1 MELNQIKTIY
11 FVGIGGIGMSA
22 LARYFLSRGVAV
34 HGYDKTETELT
45 KALATE
51 GMHIHYTDDV
61 SYIPEGVDL
70 VVYTPA
76 IPKEHTE
83 LVCFQLNGFPV
94 LKRSEVLGII
104 SRGMKC
110 IAVAGTH
117 GKTTTSSIVTH
128 ILRTGGVDATA
139 FLGGISLSLGS
150 NFVQGE
156 SDWVVVEADEYDRS
170 FLRLSP
176 DIAIIT
182 AIDPDHLDIYGDEEN
197 FRKGFHDFTK
207 KVKDNGHVFP
217 NSTLLLRGDDDDAQR
232 HIQYDDY
239 GVNAGVY
246 RAENIRVENGF
257 FVFDYKS
264 PLGNIENII
273 FTLPGNH
280 NVENATAA
288 IAAAQQI
295 GVTSEAIKEALA
307 NFKGIKRRF
316 DFILRGDVTSS
327 TLPITHHSSPI
338 THHPSPTTHHS
349 LPITH
354 YPLPI
359 FIDDYAHHPT
369 ELEAA
374 ISAAKTLYP
383 DRRITGIFQ
392 PHLFTRTRDF
402 QDGFA
407 AALDKL
413 DEVFLMDIYPARE
426 LPIEGVTAD
435 IIFNKMKNPHKTLV
449 TKQNLMETLR
459 KHQNTEGA
467 AFEVLMTLGAGDI
480 DTFVKPIK
488 DLLS

>member
-22 LARYFLSRGVAV
+22 LARYFLGRGVAV

-45 KALATE
+45 RALAIE

-61 SYIPEGVDL
+61 SCIPEGVDL

-150 NFVQGE
+150 NFVQGQ

-232 HIQYDDY
+232 HIRYDDY
-239 GVNAGVY
+239 GVNAGAY

-264 PLGNIENII
+264 PLGNINDIK

-316 DFILRGDVTSS
+316 EFILREDVTS
-327 TLPITHHSSPI
+327 PK
-338 THHPSPTTHHS
+338 

-374 ISAAKTLYP
+374 IAAAKTLYP
-383 DRRITGIFQ
+383 NKRITGIFQ

-407 AALDKL
+407 TALDKL

-426 LPIEGVTAD
+426 LPIDGVTAD

-459 KHQNTEGA
+459 KHMNMEERHPDKSGTEGVT
-467 AFEVLMTLGAGDI
+467 FDVVMTLGAGDI

-488 DLLS
+488 EMLSLT

>member
-1 MELNQIKTIY
+1 
-11 FVGIGGIGMSA
+11 
-22 LARYFLSRGVAV
+22 
-34 HGYDKTETELT
+34 
-45 KALATE
+45 
-51 GMHIHYTDDV
+51 
-61 SYIPEGVDL
+61 
-70 VVYTPA
+70 
-76 IPKEHTE
+76 
-83 LVCFQLNGFPV
+83 

-110 IAVAGTH
+110 IGVAGTH

-150 NFVQGE
+150 NFVEGK

-197 FRKGFHDFTK
+197 FRKGFKDFTK
-207 KVKDNGHVFP
+207 KIKPNGHVFP
-217 NSTLLLRGDDDDAQR
+217 NVALELKGDVEDAEQGIR
-232 HIQYDDY
+232 YDNY
-239 GVNAGVY
+239 GVDSGIY
-246 RAENIRVENGF
+246 RSENLRVEDGF

-264 PLGNIENII
+264 PIENIENIK
-273 FTLPGNH
+273 FTLPGRH

-295 GVTSEAIKEALA
+295 GVKGEAIKEALA

-316 DFILRGDVTSS
+316 DFVIRNEKMV
-327 TLPITHHSSPI
+327 
-338 THHPSPTTHHS
+338 
-349 LPITH
+349 
-354 YPLPI
+354 

-369 ELEAA
+369 ELESAIAA
-374 ISAAKTLYP
+374 ARALYP
-383 DRRITGIFQ
+383 TQKLTGIFQ

-407 AALDKL
+407 KALDKL

-426 LPIEGVTAD
+426 LPIEGVTSE
-435 IIFNKMKNPHKTLV
+435 ILFNKMKNPRKTLV
-449 TKQNLMETLR
+449 TKQNLMDILSVRTPSE
-459 KHQNTEGA
+459 KGA
-467 AFEVLMTLGAGDI
+467 QFEVLMTLGAGDI
-480 DTFVKPIK
+480 DTFVQPIK
-488 DLLS
+488 AMLEMNNY

>member
-1 MELNQIKTIY
+1 MELNSIKKIY

-22 LARYFLSRGVAV
+22 LARYFLLRGCDVY
-34 HGYDKTETELT
+34 GYDKTETELT
-45 KALATE
+45 KNLALE
-51 GMHIHYTDDV
+51 GMKIHYTDDV

-76 IPKEHTE
+76 IPKSQSE
-83 LVCFQLNGFPV
+83 LVYFQENGFPV

-110 IAVAGTH
+110 IGVAGTH

-150 NFVQGE
+150 NFVEGK

-176 DIAIIT
+176 DMAIIT

-197 FRKGFHDFTK
+197 FRKGFRDFTRK
-207 KVKDNGHVFP
+207 IKPKGHVFP
-217 NSTLLLRGDDDDAQR
+217 NATLGLKGDAEDAEKG
-232 HIQYDDY
+232 IKYDDY
-239 GVNAGVY
+239 GVDAGAY
-246 RAENIRVENGF
+246 RSENLRVENGF
-257 FVFDYKS
+257 FVFDFKS
-264 PLGNIENII
+264 PIENIENIK
-273 FTLPGNH
+273 FTLPGRH

-295 GVTSEAIKEALA
+295 GVTGAAVKEALA
-307 NFKGIKRRF
+307 TFKGIKRRF
-316 DFILRGDVTSS
+316 DFVLRDEKNV
-327 TLPITHHSSPI
+327 
-338 THHPSPTTHHS
+338 
-349 LPITH
+349 
-354 YPLPI
+354 

-369 ELEAA
+369 ELESAIAA
-374 ISAAKTLYP
+374 ARALYP
-383 DRRITGIFQ
+383 TQKLTGIFQ

-426 LPIEGVTAD
+426 LPIEGVTSE
-435 IIFNKMKNPHKTLV
+435 ILFNKMKNPNKTLV
-449 TKQNLMETLR
+449 TKVNLMDILR
-459 KHQNTEGA
+459 GGQ
-467 AFEVLMTLGAGDI
+467 FEVLMTLGAGDI

-488 DLLS
+488 EMLERGNR

>member
-1 MELNQIKTIY
+1 MENIELSNIKKIY

-22 LARYFLSRGVAV
+22 IARYFLLRGCEV
-34 HGYDKTETELT
+34 HGYDRTETELT
-45 KALATE
+45 KNLARE
-51 GMHIHYTDDV
+51 GMKIHYTDDV

-70 VVYTPA
+70 VVFTPA
-76 IPKEHTE
+76 IPKHHTE
-83 LVCFQLNGFPV
+83 LVYFQTHDFPV

-110 IAVAGTH
+110 IGVAGTH

-150 NFVQGE
+150 NFVEGK

-197 FRKGFHDFTK
+197 FRKGFRDFTRK
-207 KVKDNGHVFP
+207 IKNNGHVFP
-217 NSTLLLRGDDDDAQR
+217 NVTLGLEGDAEDAEKG
-232 HIQYDDY
+232 IEYANY
-239 GVNAGVY
+239 GVNGGVY
-246 RAENIRVENGF
+246 RSENIRVEDGF

-264 PLGNIENII
+264 PIENIDDI
-273 FTLPGNH
+273 KFTLPGQH

-295 GVTSEAIKEALA
+295 GVKGAAVKEALA

-316 DFILRGDVTSS
+316 DFIVRPENNEGVV
-327 TLPITHHSSPI
+327 
-338 THHPSPTTHHS
+338 
-349 LPITH
+349 
-354 YPLPI
+354 Y
-359 FIDDYAHHPT
+359 IDDYAHHPT
-369 ELEAA
+369 ELSAA
-374 ISAAKTLYP
+374 ITAAKTLYP
-383 DRRITGIFQ
+383 NRRITGIFQ

-407 AALDKL
+407 ESLDML
-413 DEVFLMDIYPARE
+413 DEVVLMDIYPARE
-426 LPIEGVTAD
+426 LPIEGITSE
-435 IIFNKMKNPHKTLV
+435 ILFNKMKNPNKVLT
-449 TKQNLMETLR
+449 TKAELMNVLR
-459 KHQNTEGA
+459 GRT
-467 AFEVLMTLGAGDI
+467 FDVVMTLGAGDI
-480 DTFVKPIK
+480 DTFVQPIK
-488 DLLS
+488 EMIEGE

>member
-22 LARYFLSRGVAV
+22 LARYFLSRGVTV

-128 ILRTGGVDATA
+128 ILRTGGIDATA

-150 NFVQGE
+150 NFVQGQ

-217 NSTLLLRGDDDDAQR
+217 NSTLLLRGDAEDAQR
-232 HIQYDDY
+232 LIRYDDY

-246 RAENIRVENGF
+246 RAENIRVESGF

-264 PLGNIENII
+264 PLGNIDNIK

-295 GVTSEAIKEALA
+295 GVTSEAVKEALG

-316 DFILRGDVTSS
+316 DFILSGRTLLETGDATSS
-327 TLPITHHSSPI
+327 
-338 THHPSPTTHHS
+338 
-349 LPITH
+349 TH

-374 ISAAKTLYP
+374 IAAAKTLYP
-383 DRRITGIFQ
+383 DKRIAGIFQ

-402 QDGFA
+402 QEGFA
-407 AALDKL
+407 TALDKL
-413 DEVFLMDIYPARE
+413 YEVFLMDIYPARE
-426 LPIEGVTAD
+426 LPIEGVTSD

-459 KHQNTEGA
+459 NRVDTEGLN
-467 AFEVLMTLGAGDI
+467 FEVVMTLGAGDI

-488 DLLS
+488 ELLS

>member
-128 ILRTGGVDATA
+128 ILRTGGIDATA

-150 NFVQGE
+150 NFVQGQ

-217 NSTLLLRGDDDDAQR
+217 NSTLLLRGDAEDAQR
-232 HIQYDDY
+232 QIRYDDY

-246 RAENIRVENGF
+246 RAENIRVESGF

-264 PLGNIENII
+264 PLGNIDNIK

-295 GVTSEAIKEALA
+295 GVTSEAVKEALG

-316 DFILRGDVTSS
+316 DFILRGDATSS
-327 TLPITHHSSPI
+327 TS
-338 THHPSPTTHHS
+338 
-349 LPITH
+349 PITH
-354 YPLPI
+354 YPSPI

-374 ISAAKTLYP
+374 IAAAKTLYP

-449 TKQNLMETLR
+449 IKQNLMETLR
-459 KHQNTEGA
+459 KHQGTEGS
-467 AFEVLMTLGAGDI
+467 AFEVVMTLGAGDI

-488 DLLS
+488 DLLSLT